1 MTQSAIRTGAALNN
15 VSAGYARQVVLHEV
29 SAVFPAGAV
38 TALVGA
44 NGSGKS
50 TALSVLAGIVRPAAG
65 SVERPAGRAAL
76 VVQHDAVPALLPV
89 TVWETVE
96 MGRWAGHPWRRLSR
110 HDRAVAERCLTRLGL
125 DQIAGR
131 RLSAL
136 SGGQRQRALVA
147 QALAQETDLLLL
159 DEPTAALDVPARET
173 ISRTLREVADSGVTV
188 VHATH
193 DLTEARAA
201 DHCVLLRQGRVL
213 AEGPSE
219 TVLSQD
225 NLLDAWH

>member
-1 MTQSAIRTGAALNN
+1 MTQSTIRTGAALNN
-15 VSAGYARQVVLHEV
+15 VSAGYARQVVLREV

-38 TALVGA
+38 TALLGA

-65 SVERPAGRAAL
+65 SVEQPAGRAAL

-89 TVWETVE
+89 TVRETVE
-96 MGRWAGHPWRRLSR
+96 MGRWAGRPWRRLSR
-110 HDRAVAERCLTRLGL
+110 HDRAVAEQCLTRLGL
-125 DQIAGR
+125 DQIAGS

-147 QALAQETDLLLL
+147 QALAQETELLLL

-213 AEGPSE
+213 AEGPPE

>member
-1 MTQSAIRTGAALNN
+1 MTRSAIRTGAALNN
-15 VSAGYARQVVLHEV
+15 VSAGYARQLVLHEV

-76 VVQHDAVPALLPV
+76 VVQHDAVPALLPI
-89 TVWETVE
+89 TVREAVE
-96 MGRWAGHPWRRLSR
+96 MGRWAGRPWRRLSR

-125 DQIAGR
+125 DRIAGS

-213 AEGPSE
+213 AEGPPE